1 MAWLSNSR
9 AGLIPIVLCQ
19 IAISAAA
26 GIVMACD
33 EIAILAAA
41 SQQHTAVCLA
51 VLGLFGNIGGA
62 LGLTVASALWQEV
75 FPQKLKEYLPPE
87 DLPRLE
93 NIYANIS
100 TQLSFPVGSE
110 TRTAIQH
117 AYGDSQMRLL
127 IIGTLAWV
135 AGFIG
140 VLFWRNIN
148 VIGINK
154 AKGNF

>member
-1 MAWLSNSR
+1 M
-9 AGLIPIVLCQ
+9 V
-19 IAISAAA
+19 
-26 GIVMACD
+26 CD

-62 LGLTVASALWQEV
+62 LGLTVASALWQAV
-75 FPQKLKEYLPPE
+75 FPRKLKEYLPPE

-93 NIYANIS
+93 KIYANIS
-100 TQLSFPVGSE
+100 VQLSFPAGSE

-127 IIGTLAWV
+127 FIGTLAWV

-148 VIGINK
+148 VIGIK
-154 AKGNF
+154 QAKGST